1 MKNIEKLRLQRRVDK
16 LAGLNDTET
25 LLNQIK
31 VTELEDSADDDP
43 AIMRAILDLVAVKVD
58 SAEVEFAKGASE
70 LSEPAIE
77 QLLAVADN
85 FRAVIDMAEKQNL
98 AVGLIIMGASDSQGT
113 KSFNQALSQK
123 RANAVKLNLQD
134 LGIDESRLNA
144 IGLGVIELK
153 STGTGARKVLFNVV
167 YFDAN

>member
-1 MKNIEKLRLQRRVDK
+1 MRLQRRVDK
-16 LAGLNDTET
+16 LAGLHDTEA
-25 LLNQIK
+25 LLNQVK
-31 VTELEDSADDDP
+31 VAELEDSADDDP
-43 AIMRAILDLVAVKVD
+43 VILRAILDLVVIKVD

-70 LSEPAIE
+70 LSEAAIE
-77 QLLAVADN
+77 QLLTVAKD
-85 FRAVIDMAEKQNL
+85 FKAVIDMAEKQNL
-98 AVGLIIMGASDSQGT
+98 AVGLIIMGASDSQGS

-123 RANAVKLNLQD
+123 RANAVKLKLQE

-144 IGLGVIELK
+144 IGLGIIELK